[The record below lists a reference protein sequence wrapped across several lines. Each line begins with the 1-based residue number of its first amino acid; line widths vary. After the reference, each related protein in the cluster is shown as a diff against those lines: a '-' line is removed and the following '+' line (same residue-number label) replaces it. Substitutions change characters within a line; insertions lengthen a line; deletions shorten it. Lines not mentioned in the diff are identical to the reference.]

1 MESRFKIREAAYLAL
16 FWFMVVALRR
26 RRRRGRRRRRRRGRR
41 GRRRRR
47 RLLVIIGLK
56 IFLPLGVSLLV
67 FLIDILLF
75 SSI

>member
-26 RRRRGRRRRRRRGRR
+26 RRRRCRRR
-41 GRRRRR
+41 GRRRRH

-56 IFLPLGVSLLV
+56 IFLPLEVSLLV
-67 FLIDILLF
+67 FLNGNF
-75 SSI
+75 VV